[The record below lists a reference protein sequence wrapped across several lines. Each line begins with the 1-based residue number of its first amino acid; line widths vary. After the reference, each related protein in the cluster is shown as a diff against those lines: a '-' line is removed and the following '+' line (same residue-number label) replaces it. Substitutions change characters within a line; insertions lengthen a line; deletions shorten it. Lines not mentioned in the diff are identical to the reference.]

1 MECSSSFIGH
11 EEGMLFLFTRKT
23 RSSANME
30 TTDVNSAGVI
40 QSMALVII
48 LLLSIWPVME
58 KSAADFI
65 LQLQSRHH
73 FIFYSFFS
81 LPLFLIFTS

>member
-1 MECSSSFIGH
+1 
-11 EEGMLFLFTRKT
+11 MLFLFTRKT

-30 TTDVNSAGVI
+30 TADANSVGVI

-48 LLLSIWPVME
+48 LFSIWPVME

-65 LQLQSRHH
+65 LQLKPRHH
-73 FIFYSFFS
+73 FTFYSFFS
-81 LPLFLIFTS
+81 PSSSFSYFDILGTYKQWHDYF